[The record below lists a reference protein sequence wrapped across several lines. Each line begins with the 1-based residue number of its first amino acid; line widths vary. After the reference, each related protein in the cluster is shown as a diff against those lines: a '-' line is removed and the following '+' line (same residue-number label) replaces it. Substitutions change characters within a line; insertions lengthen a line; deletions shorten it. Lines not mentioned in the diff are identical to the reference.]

1 MDSLHTIKKYKR
13 KKDLKYLTSK
23 YERLKIK
30 VEEEELLDNETIE
43 YLLHCIDGV
52 FSIINHTKNKHKLD
66 L

>member
-13 KKDLKYLTSK
+13 KKDLQYLTMK
-23 YERLKIK
+23 YKRLKSKI
-30 VEEEELLDNETIE
+30 EEEELLDNDTIE

-52 FSIINHTKNKHKLD
+52 FSVINHTKNKNNLD